1 MPAFRSPVAL
11 SGGDWMAPML
21 ELRDRLDGRA
31 DGALRRMWLP
41 EAAMLAIGAVILAA
55 GAFAARSL
63 VGDAIRLG

>member
-1 MPAFRSPVAL
+1 MLRGLLAAGD
-11 SGGDWMAPML
+11 GGDWMAPLL
-21 ELRDRLDGRA
+21 ELRERLGGRT

-41 EAAMLAIGAVILAA
+41 VAAMLAIGAVILAA